1 MRTGLLVLVVLA
13 LAACGDDPQRQD
25 ITGPVKP
32 AAALVAPLALDAA
45 RASSICRASLRTEQ
59 AARLELSRAP
69 ADLVNQKKARTFGAL
84 VTTACK

>member
-1 MRTGLLVLVVLA
+1 MRNGLLVLVVLA
-13 LAACGDDPQRQD
+13 LAACEDYQQKD
-25 ITGPVKP
+25 ITGPAKP

-45 RASSICRASLRTEQ
+45 RASSICRASLRTQQ

-69 ADLVNQKKARTFGAL
+69 ADVVNQKKARTFGAL